1 MIPFGASTVATTL
14 MSPPPPAA
22 ALALY
27 VVTIVVA
34 VAVLSTAAALLMRR
48 RSGDTVPCVMD
59 LEATQ
64 GHFHAHV
71 ALEGRVVEAGDAVLV
86 HGAPSRIALGDRRT
100 IRSQATV
107 YEAGI
112 IRRTFVR
119 WAGALQVHELY
130 DVGFEG

>member
-1 MIPFGASTVATTL
+1 MMPTFSPTFTATLASA
-14 MSPPPPAA
+14 PPPAA

-27 VVTIVVA
+27 AAVVVVVVA
-34 VAVLSTAAALLMRR
+34 MLSTATALLLRGRR
-48 RSGDTVPCVMD
+48 GETVPCVID

-71 ALEGRVVEAGDAVLV
+71 ALVGRVVDAGDAVLV

-100 IRSQATV
+100 IRSRATV
-107 YEAGI
+107 YQAGI
-112 IRRTFVR
+112 IRRMFVR
-119 WAGALQVHELY
+119 WAGPLQVYELY

>member
-1 MIPFGASTVATTL
+1 MMPTLTPTLAAAVASA
-14 MSPPPPAA
+14 PPPAA

-27 VVTIVVA
+27 ATTVVVVVA
-34 VAVLSTAAALLMRR
+34 MLSTATALLVRGRR
-48 RSGDTVPCVMD
+48 GDTVPCVID
-59 LEATQ
+59 LEATE

-71 ALEGRVVEAGDAVLV
+71 ALEGRVADAGDAVLV

-100 IRSQATV
+100 IRSRATV

-112 IRRTFVR
+112 IRRMFVR
-119 WAGALQVHELY
+119 WAGPLQVYELY